1 MIRRPP
7 RSTRTDTLCPYTTLF
22 RSVITGTP
30 VENNT
35 FDLYGQLSF
44 ACPGL
49 LGNKQYF
56 KEIYAVPIDQFADQ
70 KRAKEL
76 REKVRP
82 FILRRTKE
90 QVAAELPEKTEMVLF
105 FDMTPAPQQ
114 VYNAIET
121 EFRDYICRKT
131 GDRKS

>member
-7 RSTRTDTLCPYTTLF
+7 IFTRPDTLFPYTTLF
-22 RSVITGTP
+22 RS
-30 VENNT
+30 
-35 FDLYGQLSF
+35 LYGQLSF

-105 FDMTPAPQQ
+105 CDMPQIGRAH
-114 VYNAIET
+114 V
-121 EFRDYICRKT
+121 
-131 GDRKS
+131 